1 MSDKIPL
8 PLILYPKK
16 RVHWVLIVF
25 YIFLAVLFGLGFWI
39 AKGEF
44 FIKIL
49 FGILF

>member
-25 YIFLAVLFGLGFWI
+25 YIFWRYYLVWDFGLPKMNFLS
-39 AKGEF
+39 EF
-44 FIKIL
+44 YLVFY
-49 FGILF
+49 F